1 MVKNDWVQAAADTRW
16 GRGRGG
22 RVLIIVFN
30 GAQNIKPTNSLR
42 PLSSRGAVTEDDGG
56 GGGPRRR
63 VTDGCSAQWP
73 QTINIL
79 VPE

>member
-1 MVKNDWVQAAADTRW
+1 MIESRLLQTR
-16 GRGRGG
+16 GGAGQGGG